1 MSLFGKKNAKPR
13 GEHDGS
19 AISQTAAMPPV
30 DSEEGQNPEGA
41 GTGAEGAGEGKATVK
56 KQGFDWRHPFGKTKV
71 ATTSNPKDWNFR
83 AELIP
88 RSVVRRN
95 HDRVV
100 RNGLVIV
107 NVVVAALCIA
117 AIVLMS
123 VLVNQADKRT
133 TAAQDQY
140 TQLVKKKAEF
150 KDVEDT
156 LNAVNDEQLV
166 KIGVLYNEVDWN
178 KVAGEF
184 NSALPANGKY
194 QSLDF
199 SEYQLA
205 SAKGKGSSSST
216 SGTVWS
222 NGGVITV
229 NFTVTDP
236 DFIKAHDFIANF
248 EGVTGYINGSLTSIT
263 GGSEAGYTYTG
274 SVTLHLI
281 VDNADGSQS
290 RNTTERSDNSAGADD
305 TKRQLLATMRQSLE
319 SEAAG
324 LSTTSTSTASTSG
337 SSDSE

>member
-19 AISQTAAMPPV
+19 ALSQTAAMPPV

-41 GTGAEGAGEGKATVK
+41 GEGKTTVK
-56 KQGFDWRHPFGKTKV
+56 KQGFDFRHPFAKAKV

-100 RNGLVIV
+100 RNGLVV
-107 NVVVAALCIA
+107 VDMVVAALCIA

-140 TQLVKKKAEF
+140 TQLVQKKAQF

-156 LNAVNDEQLV
+156 LNSVNDEQLV

-194 QSLDF
+194 ESLDF

-205 SAKGKGSSSST
+205 SATGKGSSASST
-216 SGTVWS
+216 AGTVWS

-229 NFTVTDP
+229 DFTVTDP

-263 GGSEAGYTYTG
+263 GGSDAGYTYTG

-290 RNTTERSDNSAGADD
+290 KNTTERSDNSAGADD
-305 TKRQLLATMRQSLE
+305 SKRQLLATMRESLE

>member
-19 AISQTAAMPPV
+19 ALSQTAAMPPV

-41 GTGAEGAGEGKATVK
+41 GEGKTTVK
-56 KQGFDWRHPFGKTKV
+56 KQGFDFRHPFAKAKV

-100 RNGLVIV
+100 RNGLVV
-107 NVVVAALCIA
+107 VDMVVAALCIA

-140 TQLVKKKAEF
+140 TQLVQKKAQF

-156 LNAVNDEQLV
+156 LNSVDDEQLV

-194 QSLDF
+194 ESLDF

-205 SAKGKGSSSST
+205 SATGKGSSASST
-216 SGTVWS
+216 AGTVWS

-229 NFTVTDP
+229 DFTVTDP

-263 GGSEAGYTYTG
+263 GGSDAGYTYTG

-290 RNTTERSDNSAGADD
+290 KNTTERSDNSAGADD
-305 TKRQLLATMRQSLE
+305 SKRQLLATMRESLE